1 MYSDKEGDYEYRDMV
16 DQLNEVIPKY
26 EETYDILLCG
36 DMNASLHRDDR
47 RRDSIFKNFTIES
60 NLILPTNYPNDFTF
74 HHHNEKVK
82 SQIDYILLKGKTL
95 NLQPRVSIMLFDAIN
110 TSDHTLIKVE
120 ITTQISK
127 WAPKSAKF
135 YTKTAWDKCNSD
147 EYKKI
152 IQTEIGKHKNTI
164 KLSVA
169 DRIAKLE
176 NTLHKAERK
185 SIPKYRRLKTLKSVG
200 RGIWNRNI
208 DQASKES
215 KKAHWIWKNKGK
227 SNSST

>member
-1 MYSDKEGDYEYRDMV
+1 M
-16 DQLNEVIPKY
+16 P
-26 EETYDILLCG
+26 
-36 DMNASLHRDDR
+36 
-47 RRDSIFKNFTIES
+47 
-60 NLILPTNYPNDFTF
+60 
-74 HHHNEKVK
+74 
-82 SQIDYILLKGKTL
+82 
-95 NLQPRVSIMLFDAIN
+95 FDAIN

-127 WAPKSAKF
+127 LAPKSAKF

-185 SIPKYRRLKTLKSVG
+185 SIPKYRRLKKLKSVG

>member
-1 MYSDKEGDYEYRDMV
+1 M
-16 DQLNEVIPKY
+16 PF
-26 EETYDILLCG
+26 
-36 DMNASLHRDDR
+36 
-47 RRDSIFKNFTIES
+47 DS
-60 NLILPTNYPNDFTF
+60 
-74 HHHNEKVK
+74 
-82 SQIDYILLKGKTL
+82 
-95 NLQPRVSIMLFDAIN
+95 IN

-127 WAPKSAKF
+127 LAPKSAKF
-135 YTKTAWDKCNSD
+135 YTKTAWHKCNSD

-215 KKAHWIWKNKGK
+215 KKPHWIWKNKHLKRKKGYDK
-227 SNSST
+227 EKPNIASSTATSICLKEGQTDLRNYGSISRR